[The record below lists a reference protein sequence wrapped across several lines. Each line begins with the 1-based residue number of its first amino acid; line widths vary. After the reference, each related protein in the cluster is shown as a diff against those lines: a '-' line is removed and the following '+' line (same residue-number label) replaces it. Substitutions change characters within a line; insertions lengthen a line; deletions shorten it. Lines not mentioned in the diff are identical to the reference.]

1 MIPIKP
7 QFKNGNRTFEVDI
20 ETHMA
25 NISHER
31 IAYLIDTDTK
41 VKVKLPLRS
50 FDKLADFYNE
60 NYPELIAF

>member
-1 MIPIKP
+1 MKP
-7 QFKNGNRTFEVDI
+7 QFKNGNRTFEVDV

-25 NISHER
+25 TISNER

-50 FDKLADFYNE
+50 FDKLTDFYNE
-60 NYPELIAF
+60 NYRELIAF